1 MEGEIL
7 NFIKVWISVLVSL
20 CFCYSIRNIVPKGTK
35 RLLSVLPVVCLF
47 LYLPLK
53 ISSVHLGGSTAFF
66 IAWLAN
72 FKVLLFAFGKGP
84 LSSDPSISLPLF
96 IALACLPIKIRQ
108 KGKNKETPSPNPRLD
123 GQSKENPAPSRG
135 KEGLLNYAIKGVL
148 LALLIRAYDYSDY
161 IHPNVILIMYSF
173 HVYFLLEI
181 LLAVGA
187 VLARNFLGLE
197 LEPQFNE
204 PYLATSLQDFW
215 GCRWN
220 LVVTSILRPTVYEPT
235 RAIGSHLIGRK
246 WAPLPAVF
254 ATFVVSAIMHEIIF
268 YYLGRVKPNW
278 EISWFFLLH
287 GFCLTAEIALKKVL
301 NDRWRLPKMISTML
315 TVGFVMSTG
324 FWLFFP
330 KFVEYKVDVRAFEE
344 YAEIGAYMKNVSQS
358 IARVLPGH

>member
-20 CFCYSIRNIVPKGTK
+20 CFCYSIRNVVPKGTK

-96 IALACLPIKIRQ
+96 IALACLPIKIQQ
-108 KGKNKETPSPNPRLD
+108 KD
-123 GQSKENPAPSRG
+123 
-135 KEGLLNYAIKGVL
+135 
-148 LALLIRAYDYSDY
+148 
-161 IHPNVILIMYSF
+161 
-173 HVYFLLEI
+173 FLLEI

-268 YYLGRVKPNW
+268 YYLGRVRPNW

-287 GFCLTAEIALKKVL
+287 GFCLTVEIALKKVL

-358 IARVLPGH
+358 IVRVLPGH